1 MIMLILRRFA
11 QALTMTG
18 ALVMILLTLLQV
30 GFIAATLV
38 MAHGHDN
45 FGVDSDFLLGV
56 PNRVGWILLFSL
68 IAGGTYW
75 ASRVFIWRKP

>member
-1 MIMLILRRFA
+1 MIVLILRRFA
-11 QALTMTG
+11 QALAMTG
-18 ALVMILLTLLQV
+18 ALILILLTLIQV
-30 GFIAATLV
+30 GLIAGVLL

-45 FGVDSDFLLGV
+45 FGVDYDFLLGV

-75 ASRVFIWRKP
+75 ASRVFSWRKP